1 MNPTI
6 YVRISHSFSA
16 FLLPATLVLANGNN
30 DICEQQQQSSFQLKR
45 LSTSS
50 KSKEQCSELCCKE
63 TACSIPLHVR
73 RHCYGVYCAKKE
85 LCQVV
90 FEQLK
95 DFEGHRVDK
104 RDADD
109 DDDENNP
116 GPWQKDQRRAL
127 DIYQNATNLTAD
139 DDGFSFYEKDA
150 GAMQDFPAYLI
161 ARTKRGLQE
170 DKILL
175 PVNNQSKKSL
185 GIF

>member
-1 MNPTI
+1 MS
-6 YVRISHSFSA
+6 V
-16 FLLPATLVLANGNN
+16 TLVLVNGNN

-45 LSTSS
+45 LSPSS
-50 KSKEQCSELCCKE
+50 KSKEKCSELCCKE
-63 TACSIPLHVR
+63 TACSIPLLVR
-73 RHCYGVYCAKKE
+73 KHCYGVYCAKKE

-109 DDDENNP
+109 DEDDGNDP
-116 GPWQKDQRRAL
+116 GPWEKDQWRAL
-127 DIYQNATNLTAD
+127 DIYQNRTNLTAG

-150 GAMQDFPAYLI
+150 ETMVQDFPAYLI

-170 DKILL
+170 DKKLL
-175 PVNNQSKKSL
+175 PVNNQSKKNIS
-185 GIF
+185 IFLSYL